1 MCTSYSDQCK
11 AYKQWQLD
19 NSDYSEVSHVASKY
33 ISHQTMHG
41 FLKRWWLISGLG
53 KEMHKIILGIM
64 KDHKAKAFQ
73 SPMETGQKV

>member
-1 MCTSYSDQCK
+1 MYTSYSDHCK

-41 FLKRWWLISGLG
+41 FLKRWLISGLG
-53 KEMHKIILGIM
+53 KEMCKIILGIV
-64 KDHKAKAFQ
+64 KDRKAKGHQ
-73 SPMETGQKV
+73 RPMGTGQKV